1 MRVLLIGQK
10 IITLEDLNSYFF
22 EHHIHGYASAGA
34 PNLLSLDIVRR
45 CGIHLVICQTSDY
58 SLEHVLTFMNK
69 IKAHDPQIV
78 TLLITENVEL
88 NKIHDHLLELVDD
101 FLVQPFTP
109 SEFHARLL
117 KLIAKSTSPDSK
129 TSPEER
135 LKSLLAL
142 MAEYPDQ
149 NIPPGSDPEE
159 LNNFVR
165 AAGERFADGHPNY
178 AYDDAGDELDFEM
191 EAYLPDIDL
200 FVSNAD
206 KSKAIPL
213 MANMDPLLSE
223 LIAGVDFDQEP
234 LLSELSSKGVTQAV
248 DVAETAET
256 VESVVEFSKSDNET
270 ASESTDELIDK
281 SIDKS
286 TDEPAA
292 IEALRWK
299 ALASGLDAPEKDLDH
314 YEKNASSA
322 APKSKTVLSSEKTP
336 TSQDRHKRDESTE
349 SQESSFGRFLEILGR
364 ATYLLMIAVLIL
376 FSIIVVKGYYDGGV
390 ATFNEYGVYAN
401 TGTILDAPSNL
412 ERDGEAGTMVFTS
425 GVRPTQ
431 PYGSRILLTIP
442 WLGYL
447 MDYAKTALG
456 FILVIAGPLTLVFI
470 VEIYYWIHRRKNRVK
485 A

>member
-22 EHHIHGYASAGA
+22 EHHIHGYTNAGA

-69 IKAHDPQIV
+69 IKAHDPHIV

-88 NKIHDHLLELVDD
+88 SKLQDNLLELVDD

-142 MAEYPDQ
+142 MAEHPDQ
-149 NIPPGSDPEE
+149 NVAPGSDPEE
-159 LNNFVR
+159 LNNKVR
-165 AAGERFADGHPNY
+165 AEGEPFADGHPNY
-178 AYDDAGDELDFEM
+178 AYDDAGDELDFET

-206 KSKAIPL
+206 KPKAKPL
-213 MANMDPLLSE
+213 MAITDPPLAE

-234 LLSELSSKGVTQAV
+234 LLSELSSKGATKPVDAV
-248 DVAETAET
+248 ETAEA
-256 VESVVEFSKSDNET
+256 VENVVENSKSDNET
-270 ASESTDELIDK
+270 ASEPTDE
-281 SIDKS
+281 S
-286 TDEPAA
+286 TAERAA

-299 ALASGLDAPEKDLDH
+299 ALAAGLDAPEKDVKQD
-314 YEKNASSA
+314 EKNPSPAS
-322 APKSKTVLSSEKTP
+322 PKSKTVVSGEKTP
-336 TSQDRHKRDESTE
+336 ASQDRHMRDEPTE
-349 SQESSFGRFLEILGR
+349 SQDSSFDRFLEILGR

-376 FSIIVVKGYYDGGV
+376 FSVIVVKGYYDGGV
-390 ATFNEYGVYAN
+390 ATFNAYGIYAN

-431 PYGSRILLTIP
+431 PYGSRILFMIP
-442 WLGYL
+442 QLGYL

-470 VEIYYWIHRRKNRVK
+470 IEIYYWIHRRKNRIQ